1 MTEKFFLR
9 NSLHNAFIS
18 VENDRY
24 LKLLLIL
31 APLLNFLS
39 GITFDL
45 HAPSLPAIATYYNAT
60 ISSVKNTITISLLGF
75 SIGCILFGT
84 LLDVFGRRPVIF
96 SGLLVY
102 TIASFLALSCGTID
116 ELLFVRFMQGFAVSC
131 LSIGCRT
138 IIIDHF
144 TGHQFK
150 VALLYT
156 SLTFGIGPILAPFI
170 GGFLQYHLGWK
181 ANFIAYGV
189 VSFILMIIFALF
201 INESRN
207 KNLEKF
213 SFKNILINYINA
225 LKNSSFLP
233 GTMIA
238 GISQVQLLVYT
249 TSGAFLIENIL
260 HRSAIVYGNSALVIS
275 CGYLFG
281 TITNRFLIKHFQI
294 SKLISIGFLLLLF
307 AIIAQIVF
315 SLVGQLNLFTII
327 LPITIIGFSNGFIF
341 INILTCCLRLS
352 SKAAGTATALFTSAV
367 MGIGTLGTD
376 VVSHINVNNL
386 THLTVIFGTSAII
399 QFVIF
404 ILFFRKI
411 ANKLN

>member
-1 MTEKFFLR
+1 MTEKFFLK
-9 NSLHNAFIS
+9 NLLHNAFIS
-18 VENDRY
+18 VEKDRY

-45 HAPSLPAIATYYNAT
+45 HAPSLPAIATYYNAP

-75 SIGCILFGT
+75 SIGCIIFGT
-84 LLDVFGRRPVIF
+84 LLDIFGRRPVIF
-96 SGLLVY
+96 SGILIY
-102 TIASFLALSCGTID
+102 TIASFLALACRTID
-116 ELLFVRFMQGFAVSC
+116 GLLFVRFMQGFAVSC

-150 VALLYT
+150 IALLYT

-170 GGFLQYHLGWK
+170 GGFLQYHFGWK
-181 ANFIAYGV
+181 ANFIAYGI
-189 VSFILMIIFALF
+189 VSFILMIIFTLF
-201 INESRN
+201 INESKN

-213 SFKNILINYINA
+213 SFKNIRINYINA
-225 LKNSSFLP
+225 LKNHSFVP

-249 TSGAFLIENIL
+249 TSGAFLIENVL

-275 CGYLFG
+275 CGYLLG
-281 TITNRFLIKHFQI
+281 TITNRFLIKHLQI
-294 SKLISIGFLLLLF
+294 SQLISVGFLLLLF
-307 AIIAQIVF
+307 AIIAQIIF
-315 SLVGQLNLFTII
+315 SLSGQLNLFTII
-327 LPITIIGFSNGFIF
+327 LPITIIGFANGFIF

-352 SKAAGTATALFTSAV
+352 SKAAGTATALFTSGV
-367 MGIGTLGTD
+367 MGIGTLGTN

-386 THLTVIFGTSAII
+386 THLTVIFGTSALI

-404 ILFFRKI
+404 ILFFKKI
-411 ANKLN
+411 AN